1 MKIALLGYG
10 RMGKVIEQ
18 IALSRGH
25 DIVLKIDKD
34 DTDFELSIADV
45 AIDFSVPTAAVDNIS
60 KALNSNVPVVSGTT
74 GWLDKFEDIK
84 ALCKKKDGAFIY
96 ASNFSLGV
104 NLFFEL
110 NKNLAKLI
118 TPFNQYDVQIEET
131 HHTQK
136 QDAPSGTAITLAEGI
151 IEESSYEGWTLSPEK
166 AEHKIE
172 IEAKRIENVPGTHKI
187 NYDSEIDSIEITHT
201 AHNRSGFGLGAV
213 VAAEWIVG
221 KKGIFTM
228 RDVLNIK

>member
-10 RMGKVIEQ
+10 KMGKVIEK
-18 IALSRGH
+18 IAIDRGH
-25 DIVLKIDKD
+25 DVVLKIDKND
-34 DTDFELSIADV
+34 KSFDISKADV
-45 AIDFSVPTAAVDNIS
+45 AIDFSVPAAAVGNIS
-60 KALNSNVPVVSGTT
+60 MALNNKVPVISGTT
-74 GWLDKFEDIK
+74 GWLDQFEQIK
-84 ALCKKKDGAFIY
+84 NLCKKTNGAFIY

-110 NKNLAKLI
+110 NKVLAKII
-118 TPFNQYDVQIEET
+118 TPFDDYNVQIEET

-151 IEESSYEGWTLSPEK
+151 ADVSNYKGWTLSPKNEPN
-166 AEHKIE
+166 KIE

-187 NYDSEIDSIEITHT
+187 NYGSEIDSIEIIHT
-201 AHNRSGFGLGAV
+201 AHNRNGFGLGAV

-221 KKGIFTM
+221 KKGIFSM
-228 RDVLNIK
+228 KDVLNIK

>member
-25 DIVLKIDKD
+25 DIILKIDKD
-34 DTDFELSIADV
+34 DTGFELSSADV
-45 AIDFSVPTAAVDNIS
+45 AIDFSVPTAAVGNIS
-60 KALNSNVPVVSGTT
+60 MALNSNVPVVSGTT
-74 GWLDKFEDIK
+74 GWLDKFEDMK
-84 ALCKKKDGAFIY
+84 ALCKQKDGAFIY

-110 NKNLAKLI
+110 NKVLAKLI
-118 TPFNQYDVQIEET
+118 TPFEDYSIQIEET

-151 IEESSYEGWTLSPEK
+151 IEESSYEGWTLSPETAK
-166 AEHKIE
+166 QKIE
-172 IEAKRIENVPGTHKI
+172 IEAKRIENVPGIHKI
-187 NYDSEIDSIEITHT
+187 NYNSEIDSIEITHT

-213 VAAEWIVG
+213 IAAEWIVG